1 MPDRKDIMKRILVGA
16 LACAMTAAPVPAWS
30 QAGTAESVLDAN
42 RAAVGSMPTTGVARL
57 KFDYHSSG
65 LTGTQTTA
73 LDLATGAYTDAQD
86 SGDVHFASG
95 YDGQVPWQRD
105 ISGTYTP
112 QQGGDRIPVA
122 INEAYRYA
130 NIWWRNDRG
139 GATVAYIGRETSDG
153 RSLDHVAVTPKGGK
167 RFDAWFDADT
177 HLLAKVGEDRQF
189 FHVSE
194 TYSDYRRENG
204 VMLAHKIVADPGFG
218 EDGIETAALTSV
230 TFGPA
235 QPLSAYAYPSTPPA
249 GAAIANGAASTTV
262 PFRLLNNHV
271 YVEGMVNGKG
281 PYTFIVDTGGH
292 TLLSSRIVSEVGL
305 KPVGRSVE
313 SGAGEGHST
322 TGFVHYD
329 EIAIGDVRLRDQ
341 TGFATEIYDKSIEG
355 IAVDGMV
362 GYELIR
368 RMVTTIDYGRHTVTF
383 TDPARFTPSSSLGVA
398 VPFVFYDHLPNVSGS
413 IGDLPAQFNIDTGSR
428 TEIDITSPFA
438 AKHELRSRFPK
449 GTSAVIGW
457 GVGGPSRDY
466 MFRLPSLKL
475 GAVDVDHIAAGLSH
489 DKGGSIS
496 DPNYDANI
504 GSALLKR
511 FVVTFDY
518 AHRVMYLQRI
528 QPTPPDV
535 GTFDRSGL
543 WINAKPA
550 GYEVVQVASDSAGA
564 KAGLAVGDVITA
576 IDGKPVETERLSD
589 TRLRLRNDPPGT
601 TLLLAV
607 SRSGQ
612 SRPVTMTLADQ
623 IQACNR

>member
-1 MPDRKDIMKRILVGA
+1 MMKILLFAA
-16 LACAMTAAPVPAWS
+16 LAFAMTAAPVSAWS
-30 QAGTAESVLDAN
+30 QARTAESVLDAN
-42 RAAVGSMPTTGVARL
+42 RTAVGSMPTTGVARL
-57 KFDYHSSG
+57 QFDYHSSG
-65 LTGTQTTA
+65 LTGTQTTTV
-73 LDLATGAYTDAQD
+73 DLATGAYTDAQE
-86 SGDVHFASG
+86 SGDVSFASG
-95 YDGQVPWQRD
+95 YDGRVPWQRD
-105 ISGTYTP
+105 ISRTYTP
-112 QQGGDRIPVA
+112 QQGGDRVQVA
-122 INEAYRYA
+122 INAAYRYS
-130 NIWWRNDRG
+130 NSWWRGDRG
-139 GATVAYIGRETSDG
+139 GATLAYIGRETLDG

-189 FHVSE
+189 FHVTE
-194 TYSDYRRENG
+194 TYSDYRTEHG
-204 VMLAHKIVADPGFG
+204 VMLAHKIAADPGMG
-218 EDGIETAALTSV
+218 EDGIETALLTSV

-249 GAAIANGAASTTV
+249 GAAIAKGAASTTV

-292 TLLSSRIVSEVGL
+292 TLLSSRVVSEAGL

-329 EIAIGDVRLRDQ
+329 EIAIGDVGLRDQ

-368 RMVTTIDYGRHTVTF
+368 RMVTTIDYGRRTITF
-383 TDPARFTPSSSLGVA
+383 TDPTRFTPDSGLGVA
-398 VPFVFYDHLPNVSGS
+398 VPFVFYDHLPSVAGS
-413 IGDLPAQFNIDTGSR
+413 IGDLPAMFNIDTGSR
-428 TEIDITSPFA
+428 SEIDITSPFV
-438 AKHELRSRFPK
+438 AKHDLRSRFPK
-449 GTSAVIGW
+449 GTSAVTGW

-466 MFRLPSLKL
+466 MFRLSSLKL
-475 GAVDVDHIAAGLSH
+475 GAVDVDHIAAGLSF

-518 AHRVMYLQRI
+518 AHRMMYLQRI

-543 WINAKPA
+543 WINAKA
-550 GYEVVQVASDSAGA
+550 GGYEVVQVASDSAGA
-564 KAGLAVGDVITA
+564 KAGLAVGDVIVA
-576 IDGKPVETERLSD
+576 IDGKPVESEQLSD

-601 TLLLAV
+601 TLLLTV

-612 SRPVTMTLADQ
+612 SRPLTLTLADQ
-623 IQACNR
+623 I